1 MDEVSA
7 TVSDEPQ
14 IASDLVDRIRQ
25 GDSQAET
32 ELWNRY
38 SRGLLYLLRRRTNDP
53 ELAQDLR
60 QETFRIAIEKLRASG
75 LDDSGKLAAYLR
87 GIAVNLVS
95 GDWRKRA
102 RQNTTPDSDVIAN
115 LPDDRSDPADSVY
128 RSERM
133 ALVKRLIEQ
142 LPMERDRQLL
152 IEYCIYE
159 VDKESICED
168 LGISSKHFNRVLFRA
183 RKRLTNLLSEKEQTE
198 EIGAIE

>member
-1 MDEVSA
+1 MSA

-14 IASDLVDRIRQ
+14 IASDLVDRIRK
-25 GDSQAET
+25 GDGKAET

-38 SRGLLYLLRRRTNDP
+38 NVGLLYLLKRRTNDP

-60 QETFRIAIEKLRASG
+60 QETFRIALVKLRASG
-75 LDDSGKLAAYLR
+75 LDDSEKLAAYLR

-102 RQNTTPDSDVIAN
+102 RQNTTADSDLISR
-115 LPDDRSDPADSVY
+115 LPDERSDPANSVY
-128 RSERM
+128 RSEKM
-133 ALVKRLIEQ
+133 ALVRQLIQQ

-152 IEYCIYE
+152 MQYCVYD

-168 LGISSKHFNRVLFRA
+168 LDISSMHFNRVLFRA
-183 RKRLTNLLSEKEQTE
+183 RNRLKKLLSEKEQME
-198 EIGAIE
+198 GIGPNE